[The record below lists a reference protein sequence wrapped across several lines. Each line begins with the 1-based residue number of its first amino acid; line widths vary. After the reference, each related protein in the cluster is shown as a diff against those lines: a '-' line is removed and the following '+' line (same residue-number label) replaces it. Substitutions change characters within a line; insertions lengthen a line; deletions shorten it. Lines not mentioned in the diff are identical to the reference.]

1 MGDGNGDGSGWWLYH
16 WPERSCSDGSRP
28 AERPERLHRPI
39 VQKVTRASGRKRK
52 RSAGFVLSYGAS
64 VASEKLDPHGL
75 IGGFD
80 RMTIVCVQGDLDEL
94 AGLP

>member
-1 MGDGNGDGSGWWLYH
+1 MVVDGGFTIGPNAPALMVLDQPSVPSG
-16 WPERSCSDGSRP
+16 
-28 AERPERLHRPI
+28 LHRPI
-39 VQKVTRASGRKRK
+39 VQKVTRASGRERK

-64 VASEKLDPHGL
+64 VASVKLDPHGF

-80 RMTIVCVQGDLDEL
+80 RMTIVCVHGDLDEL